1 MEDILFANEVLA
13 GLSNPDRGIFAY
25 CSNKK
30 AGKRDTNKV
39 AAMAT
44 RKARKELVDAQKF
57 FIDNKLLEV
66 AVNLSYENPFK
77 LVELAKRAIPP
88 FNNMWIEWDEKFRLN
103 EIGKEKKDY
112 LPISGFPASDLDHL
126 PKEYAVKSLEKI
138 GYHIQ
143 KVNDRF
149 FYTMYGRDKSF
160 VNNKILCASNGFYF
174 SNDGKLLSQAFKDIV
189 DWDRN
194 VNVHDKKLLELSRTK
209 TMDSMLGNSYMKLVK
224 DFKTEKR
231 NYNKAFDWFKDRIET
246 GQSIGMEMF
255 LTDKQFHTG
264 FDHDL
269 MSKQVEGDLM
279 AMEGDLRLIVAI
291 LGILNYDH
299 IVYNDAKTNTK
310 ITHTR
315 YGVIA
320 PKHTLKLVTIDLPK
334 PNIRKVYKGIISGMG
349 TPKSEHMRR
358 GHWRRNP
365 DGKRIWIEP
374 MKVGSKNNGI
384 IEHDYILRGREDK
397 SNVT

>member
-1 MEDILFANEVLA
+1 MDNILFANQVLA

-25 CSNKK
+25 CTSKK
-30 AGKRDTNKV
+30 AGKRDTNKN
-39 AAMAT
+39 AIMAS
-44 RKARKELVDAQKF
+44 RRARRELVDAQKF

-66 AVNLSYENPFK
+66 ASNLSYENPLK

-88 FNNMWIEWDEKFRLN
+88 FNNMWIEWDEKFRVNQYGGEKILGLN
-103 EIGKEKKDY
+103 KSKYGGTFRDDKN
-112 LPISGFPASDLDHL
+112 AS
-126 PKEYAVKSLEKI
+126 PLEKC

-143 KVNDRF
+143 KINNQY
-149 FYTMYGRDKSF
+149 FYTMYGFDKNF
-160 VNNKILCASNGFYF
+160 ENGKILCASNGFYF

-209 TMDSMLGNSYMKLVK
+209 TMESMLGNGYIKLVK
-224 DFKTEKR
+224 DFKTERR
-231 NYNKAFDWFKDRIET
+231 NYNKAFEWFKDRIET
-246 GQSIGMEMF
+246 AQSIGTEMF
-255 LTDKQFHTG
+255 LTDKQFNTG
-264 FDHDL
+264 FHHDL
-269 MSKQVEGDLM
+269 MSKQVESDLI
-279 AMEGDLRLIVAI
+279 AMEGDLRLIITI
-291 LGILNYDH
+291 LGTLNYDH
-299 IVYNDAKTNTK
+299 IVYNNAKTNPK
-310 ITHTR
+310 VTHTR

-334 PNIRKVYKGIISGMG
+334 PNIRKVYKGIVSGTG
-349 TPKSEHMRR
+349 TPKAEHMRR

-397 SNVT
+397 LNA